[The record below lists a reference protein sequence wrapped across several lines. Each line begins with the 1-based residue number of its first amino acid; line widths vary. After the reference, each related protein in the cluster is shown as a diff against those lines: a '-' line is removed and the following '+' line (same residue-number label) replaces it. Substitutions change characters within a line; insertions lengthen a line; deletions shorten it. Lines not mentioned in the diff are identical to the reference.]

1 MRRKVCGLIAGAVL
15 ALCSSV
21 QAATLCSA
29 PGVHPD
35 GIDVSDVS
43 FAGIVASDCYGVA
56 LGLNNATN
64 LGFDGF
70 APLVVNALPGG
81 VPATGSFE
89 GIDFTLA
96 ASGLDIGSWT
106 LGWTGG
112 VVPVTLDVAVVVQ
125 SALTFTSY
133 FFDDLVFAV
142 TPGSGRG
149 AWVINYT
156 VNEDIPILSAFSIY
170 ARDFRGPV
178 DNNPPPT
185 PIDEPGT
192 VALLGLGVL
201 GLALVRRRSRQ
212 A

>member
-1 MRRKVCGLIAGAVL
+1 LVAGVVL

-35 GIDVSDVS
+35 GLAVTDVS
-43 FAGIVASDCYGVA
+43 FSEIVASDCFGVVP
-56 LGLNNATN
+56 GLNNATN

-81 VPATGSFE
+81 IPATGSFQ

-96 ASGLDIGSWT
+96 ASGLDIGSWS

-112 VVPVTLDVAVVVQ
+112 QAPVTLDVAVVVQ

-156 VNEDIPILSAFSIY
+156 FNEDIPILSAFSIY
-170 ARDFRGPV
+170 ARDFRGPI

-185 PIDEPGT
+185 PVDEPGT
-192 VALLGLGVL
+192 VALLGIGVL
-201 GLALVRRRSRQ
+201 GLALVWRRSRRT
-212 A
+212 